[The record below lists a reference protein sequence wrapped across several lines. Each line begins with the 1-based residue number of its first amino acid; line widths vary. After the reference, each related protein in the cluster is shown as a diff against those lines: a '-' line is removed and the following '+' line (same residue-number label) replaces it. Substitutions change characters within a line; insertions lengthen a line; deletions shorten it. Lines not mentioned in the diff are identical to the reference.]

1 MVSETGVFPEA
12 AFNAEHHKRKAAVM
26 KRGFLIGLAVVLV
39 MVIGAAGMSVGIEE
53 TKEDLEIGTAV
64 VTVSAFEGLVP
75 AKLQSRP
82 GTTVVWFNR
91 SRIPAEILFRDKKVV
106 VACRAPV
113 NFFIGRDGAYESGKI
128 ISRGT
133 ASLCFTEKGSYDY
146 VVKPSD
152 TFYRAGEQEYRG
164 TITIE

>member
-1 MVSETGVFPEA
+1 
-12 AFNAEHHKRKAAVM
+12 M
-26 KRGFLIGLAVVLV
+26 KRGFLIGLALALV
-39 MVIGAAGMSVGIEE
+39 MIIGLAGIIGGAEE
-53 TKEDLEIGTAV
+53 TKADQEITTAV
-64 VTVSAFEGLVP
+64 VAVSAFEGIMP

-91 SRIPAEILFRDKKVV
+91 SKIPAEILFVDKKVV
-106 VACRAPV
+106 VACGAPV
-113 NFFIGRDGAYESGKI
+113 NFYVGRDGAYESGKI

-146 VVKPSD
+146 VVKPSE